1 MDKYD
6 VIVIGAGPAGYVC
19 AIKCAQLGLKT
30 LCVEKW
36 QNADKKQMLGG
47 TCLNVGC
54 IPSKALLETSHK
66 YHMAQEE
73 FGAEGI
79 RVKNLTIDI
88 AAMQERKNAIINK
101 LCSGVASLFKANGIT
116 SAFGSGRLLK
126 ERQVEVTDNKGKKT
140 VYQADNVVLAS
151 GSVPIEL
158 PFAPFDGNSI
168 VDSTAAL
175 EFTGVPKRLG
185 VIGAGIIGLELGSVW
200 RRLGAEV
207 VVLEALPD
215 LLPMVDPQISKD
227 AARHFK
233 KQGLDIRLGAAV
245 AKAEK
250 GKNSQVKVR
259 YKDSSGEQQLTV
271 DKLVV
276 AVGRKPFSEGLLG
289 EDCGVKQD
297 EKGFVPVDEQ
307 CRTEVDNVYAIGDL
321 VRGPMLAHKGS
332 EEGVMVAELISGK
345 KAQINYSAI
354 PSVIYTAPEVAWV
367 GINENEAR
375 QQNMDYKSGAFPFA
389 ASGRAMANNDT
400 RGLVKIIADKKTDAI
415 LGVHIIGPQ
424 AGELIAQAVL
434 AMEFMASAEDLQLTV
449 FAHPTLGEAIHEA
462 ALAVDGRAIHMAAPR
477 RG

>member
-19 AIKCAQLGLKT
+19 AIKCAQLGFKT

-36 QNADKKQMLGG
+36 QNSVKKQMLGG

-66 YHMAQEE
+66 YLMAQEE
-73 FGAEGI
+73 FSTEGI
-79 RVKNLTIDI
+79 KINKLSIDI
-88 AAMQERKNAIINK
+88 AAMQGRKNAIINK
-101 LCSGVASLFKANGIT
+101 LCSGVASLFKANSVT

-126 ERQVEVTDNKGKKT
+126 DRQVEVTDNKGKKT
-140 VYQADNVVLAS
+140 LYQADNVVLAS

-158 PFAPFDGNSI
+158 PFAPFDGKNI
-168 VDSTAAL
+168 VDSTGAL
-175 EFTGVPKRLG
+175 EFTEVPKRLG

-207 VVLEALPD
+207 VVLEALED
-215 LLPMVDPQISKD
+215 LLPMVDSQISKD

-233 KQGLDIRLGAAV
+233 KQGLDIRLGAV
-245 AKAEK
+245 VSKAEK
-250 GKNSQVKVR
+250 GKGINIH
-259 YKDSSGEQQLTV
+259 YKDSVGEQQLKV

-276 AVGRKPFSEGLLG
+276 AVGRKPFSEGLLSD
-289 EDCGVKQD
+289 DCGVKQD
-297 EKGFVPVDEQ
+297 EKGFVIVDDQ
-307 CRTEVDNVYAIGDL
+307 CRTGAENVYAIGDL

-332 EEGVMVAELISGK
+332 EEGVMVAELISNK
-345 KAQINYSAI
+345 KAQMNYGTI
-354 PSVIYTAPEVAWV
+354 PSVIYTAPEIAWV
-367 GINENEAR
+367 GINEEEAR
-375 QQNMDYKSGAFPFA
+375 QQGVDYKSGTFPFA
-389 ASGRAMANNDT
+389 ASGRAMANNDV
-400 RGLVKIIADKKTDAI
+400 RGLVKIIADKKTDAV

-434 AMEFMASAEDLQLTV
+434 AMEFMASAEDIQLTI

-462 ALAVDGRAIHMAAPR
+462 ALAVDGRAIHAIAPR
-477 RG
+477 K